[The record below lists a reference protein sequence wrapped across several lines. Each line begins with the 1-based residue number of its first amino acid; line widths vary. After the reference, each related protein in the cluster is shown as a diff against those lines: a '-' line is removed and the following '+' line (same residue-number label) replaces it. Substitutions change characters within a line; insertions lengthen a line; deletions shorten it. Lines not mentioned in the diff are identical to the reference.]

1 MPPGASKAD
10 DPVVPAARESSLWR
24 WRVYCNDSACD
35 SASDSNSNSD
45 SDTDSGYDDDDDD
58 DVDVNGEARQLSMI
72 YPDGRGNHVLV
83 QSAKL

>member
-35 SASDSNSNSD
+35 FNSNSD

-58 DVDVNGEARQLSMI
+58 VDVDGEARQLSMI